1 MEPKTNSR
9 SEKITEAL
17 ELLNEAARE
26 KKDEVRDL
34 ISQKYRHLKESL
46 ASSDIRHSLDSAKK
60 SAVEAAAKAKNISEE
75 KMKVLA
81 TEVDKNVHANPWP
94 YVGGVAIGSLLLG
107 YILGKKD

>member
-1 MEPKTNSR
+1 MEPNTNSH

-26 KKDEVRDL
+26 KKDEFRDL
-34 ISQKYRHLKESL
+34 ISQKYVHLKESL
-46 ASSDIRHSLDSAKK
+46 TSADIKHSLDTARKN
-60 SAVEAAAKAKNISEE
+60 AVEAAAKARNISEE

-94 YVGGVAIGSLLLG
+94 YVGGVAVGALLLG
-107 YILGKKD
+107 YILGKKN